1 MPTPEPTT
9 DAAEQAANE
18 QAQTP
23 PAAPATDNTTYDL
36 DLDTLVKPS
45 KVIKLGGEP
54 ITINPP
60 QLEELLKLSK
70 LGGAIQ
76 KRQSG
81 EKMSEEEAVEA
92 INNLR
97 AAFVDLIPELKGK
110 QLNVEQLLALLDL
123 VVAMAMP
130 SDVSELEKRGI
141 TLDADQKKILQG
153 LSNK

>member
-1 MPTPEPTT
+1 MPTEPTT
-9 DAAEQAANE
+9 DAAEQAANT

-23 PAAPATDNTTYDL
+23 PAAPAQDSSTYDL

-45 KVIKLGGEP
+45 KKIKLGGEA
-54 ITINPP
+54 IEIQPP
-60 QLEELLKLSK
+60 SLEELLKLSK

-97 AAFVDLIPELKGK
+97 DAFAELIPELKGK
-110 QLNVEQLLALLDL
+110 ALNVEQLLALLDL

-141 TLDADQKKILQG
+141 TLDADQKKILQD

>member
-9 DAAEQAANE
+9 DAAEAAANE
-18 QAQTP
+18 QTQATP
-23 PAAPATDNTTYDL
+23 AVPAADNSTYDL

-45 KVIKLGGEP
+45 KTIKLGGEA
-54 ITINPP
+54 IVINPP
-60 QLEELLKLSK
+60 SLEELLKLSK

-97 AAFVDLIPELKGK
+97 AAFADLVPALKGK
-110 QLNVEQLLALLDL
+110 PLNVEQLLALLDM
-123 VVAMAMP
+123 VVSMAMP

-141 TLDADQKKILQG
+141 KLDADQKKILQD

>member
-1 MPTPEPTT
+1 MTQPTT

-18 QAQTP
+18 PTPTPTP
-23 PAAPATDNTTYDL
+23 PVTDSSTYDL

-45 KVIKLGGEP
+45 KRIKLGGEA
-54 ITINPP
+54 IEIQPP
-60 QLEELLKLSK
+60 SLEELLKLSK

-76 KRQSG
+76 KRQAG

-97 AAFVDLIPELKGK
+97 AAFADLIPALKGK
-110 QLNVEQLLALLDL
+110 ALNVEQLLALLDM
-123 VVAMAMP
+123 VVSMAMP

-141 TLDADQKKILQG
+141 KLDADQKKILQD

>member
-1 MPTPEPTT
+1 MPTEEPTT
-9 DAAEQAANE
+9 DAAQAEANA

-23 PAAPATDNTTYDL
+23 PAAPVEDNSTYDL

-45 KVIKLGGEP
+45 KRIKLGGEA
-54 ITINPP
+54 IEIQPP
-60 QLEELLKLSK
+60 SLEELLKLSK

-76 KRQSG
+76 KRQAG

-97 AAFVDLIPELKGK
+97 AAFADLIPALKGK
-110 QLNVEQLLALLDL
+110 ALNVEQLLALLDM
-123 VVAMAMP
+123 VVSMAMP

-141 TLDADQKKILQG
+141 KLDADQKKILQG